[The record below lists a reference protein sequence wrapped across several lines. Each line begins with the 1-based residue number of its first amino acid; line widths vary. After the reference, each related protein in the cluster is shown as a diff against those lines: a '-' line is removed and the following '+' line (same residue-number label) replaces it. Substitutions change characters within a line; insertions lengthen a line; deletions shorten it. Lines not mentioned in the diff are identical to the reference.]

1 MWLQVGAG
9 RTEKV
14 AIVDVRQRGD
24 NRWNKTLKDD
34 AGWWEGE
41 RPMALERGWR
51 ISLR

>member
-1 MWLQVGAG
+1 MWLQAGAG

-34 AGWWEGE
+34 AGGGRVKDLW
-41 RPMALERGWR
+41 L
-51 ISLR
+51 